1 MSPRPEGDGHET
13 ADAAL
18 GSVAETGAGAAV
30 DQPTDDDL
38 RGLSGRR
45 PSPAQASQG
54 PTGPPPPADAFR
66 PGHPVRSPR
75 KRVPETMPITPL
87 APSAFRQASP
97 AAAAAAAADDPAVAG
112 PDGHRPPGTPGT
124 PGDGPVPPKRR
135 RWWRRRRTLV
145 IGAVVLL
152 MVSMAGDRFAVLAA
166 ESQMAPQI
174 EASLTESLA
183 CDAVPPTVSDVSI
196 GGFPFL
202 TQIAFGTF
210 KHIGLT
216 VQGISTP
223 GPRVSSVEAHLK
235 GLHLPIWK
243 IVTGGVGEITV
254 DDVEATVRLDYDD
267 VNTFLADQPGR
278 IQINPVDGG
287 KEVEVSGR
295 ADIPLLGAQEIGG
308 VTTFE
313 IRDNEVTLIPS
324 EVSLRGA
331 LDFDVPVPGGVGALL
346 PSIPIPVGDLP
357 FDLTVVEAT
366 TDASGLSLTATAKNV
381 TLPEAD
387 PATRQCPSSDSAET

>member
-1 MSPRPEGDGHET
+1 MSPRLDGDGHEI
-13 ADAAL
+13 AGAAP
-18 GSVAETGAGAAV
+18 GGVAEAGAGAAV
-30 DQPTDDDL
+30 NQPTGDDL
-38 RGLSGRR
+38 RGLLGRR
-45 PSPAQASQG
+45 PSPAQAPQG

-66 PGHPVRSPR
+66 PGHPVRFPR
-75 KRVPETMPITPL
+75 ERVPETTPI
-87 APSAFRQASP
+87 A
-97 AAAAAAAADDPAVAG
+97 
-112 PDGHRPPGTPGT
+112 
-124 PGDGPVPPKRR
+124 PKRR
-135 RWWRRRRTLV
+135 RWWRRRRTFV

-152 MVSMAGDRFAVLAA
+152 MVSVAGDRFAVLAA

-183 CDAVPPTVSDVSI
+183 CDAIPATVSDVSI

-210 KHIGLT
+210 KHIGVT
-216 VQGISTP
+216 IQGISTP
-223 GPRVSSVEAHLK
+223 GPRISSVEAHLK
-235 GLHLPIWK
+235 GLHLPVQK
-243 IVTGGVGEITV
+243 IIAGRVGEIPV

-267 VNTFLADQPGR
+267 VNTFLADQPGK

-287 KEVEVSGR
+287 REVEVSGR

-313 IRDNEVTLIPS
+313 VRDNEVTLIPS

-331 LDFDVPVPGGVGALL
+331 LDLDVPVPGGVGRLL

-366 TDASGLSLTATAKNV
+366 TDASGLSLTATAKDVN
-381 TLPEAD
+381 LPEAD
-387 PATRQCPSSDSAET
+387 PATRQCPPSDSTET